1 VTVYPQ
7 RGCMRLHKWGG
18 VHRFFGRRPGLG
30 AKHVL
35 LSGQTSAF
43 AAGYAS
49 HNGATC
55 TAYFRGRPDPRGEAY
70 AFERADLRFR
80 RGSRLPQAPRALH
93 IFLWEA
99 RPRGE
104 ACALERADPPHS
116 PRVAP
121 PHGAACNAYF
131 CGRPD
136 LGAKLMLLS
145 GQALRFRRGS
155 RLPQWCRVHC
165 IFSVGG
171 PPPGAKLMLLS
182 GQTSAFAAGRA
193 SHNGAACT
201 AYFSVGGPTSGRSF
215 FWVRAGTF
223 ALRRASHNGQL
234 FH

>member
-7 RGCMRLHKWGG
+7 RRCMRLHKWGG

-30 AKHVL
+30 AKLVL

-43 AAGYAS
+43 AAGRAS

-55 TAYFRGRPDPRGEAY
+55 T
-70 AFERADLRFR
+70 
-80 RGSRLPQAPRALH
+80 
-93 IFLWEA
+93 
-99 RPRGE
+99 
-104 ACALERADPPHS
+104 
-116 PRVAP
+116 
-121 PHGAACNAYF
+121 AYF

-145 GQALRFRRGS
+145 GQALRIRRGSRLPQWCRVHCIFFCGRPDPWRSLCCLADRTSAFAAGRASHSGAACTAYFLWEARPRGEACAFERADLRFRRGS

-171 PPPGAKLMLLS
+171 P
-182 GQTSAFAAGRA
+182 
-193 SHNGAACT
+193 
-201 AYFSVGGPTSGRSF
+201 TSGRSF

-223 ALRRASHNGQL
+223 AAGAPPTMGSCFIERTTRHSLTKGA
-234 FH
+234 